1 MLIDIGN
8 CIQKINKL
16 IVKICLEVIKNE
28 YCEWILMKQKY
39 NFDFILKWYL
49 FLFWYIFYYLENFI
63 INKFNIYF

>member
-28 YCEWILMKQKY
+28 YCE
-39 NFDFILKWYL
+39 
-49 FLFWYIFYYLENFI
+49 
-63 INKFNIYF
+63 

>member
-39 NFDFILKWYL
+39 DFDLYFKMILIFVL
-49 FLFWYIFYYLENFI
+49 IYIFYYLANFI
-63 INKFNIYF
+63 INKFNR